1 MKQHLAVA
9 LILSASPLAA
19 QQVVP
24 VQSGEHN
31 GFSRLVL
38 RIDPSVDWQVDT
50 RRGMAAIRFP
60 DQVLDFSTARVFD
73 RISTDRIAGVKA
85 AQLESGAE
93 LQLELDCKCE
103 VKSFAFNNNYIVI
116 DVFDGPALDPVES
129 AATTAQWQP
138 DSLPYIQPS
147 NAPARFTAFVMA
159 EAPQQPALL
168 PDPPK
173 KMAAETTPESATLP
187 APQAPDMVADVVGAG
202 GEASPPVEE
211 ENMVADMEAMAGAV
225 VSDMNAGV
233 NAQGNPEMRARIEEA
248 QNQLLA
254 QLTRAADQ
262 GLVNFVPSPVKVAEV
277 LPEPEPMPLPDPGP
291 EPVPIDPELMQ
302 QLSARTAYSQ
312 STEDA
317 LTEIVNQ
324 FAMPQCLDDAVFSM
338 EGWGGEGGFSSQLAA
353 LRTGF
358 LGEFDKPDAGIA
370 EEIVQLYLRYGL
382 GAEARLILSE
392 TGVELENTAL
402 YNDMAA
408 LIESEPARVSGPVLT
423 GAGCGG
429 AHEMWYL
436 AAGLGDYQVL
446 EPLTITDVFSNYP
459 IEVRTLIGPPLAQ
472 AFIERGQVD
481 AGHVVLEIVRRAE
494 SGVTPAQRMAEAQV
508 LEAQGDLS
516 RAAKVYRKLA
526 LANGENAPEA
536 LISYARTVLGSNET
550 LPETL
555 LVDLESAAFFNR
567 DTEFADPLRLWEIK
581 VRAEVAGADAA
592 LAQID
597 EMLGERPDLST
608 ELTEIATDI
617 FTNSSAAELGDYP
630 FAQMVLQYSGMLD
643 QGPAGDIAR
652 LNIAEEMAGIGLPET
667 ALDVLS
673 PNLSRVTAEA
683 RYVQATAYVQL
694 FQPTQALT
702 VLAGDESLTAYK
714 IRLNAYLQMED
725 FTAVARLLNEDF
737 AKDIS
742 LNDVALRA
750 GDWAKIKDAGAV
762 GTLASYMQGAA
773 MPAAEALPPM
783 VANEAPSLKAA
794 RELLASN
801 GESMRFLEGVLAG
814 GE

>member
-1 MKQHLAVA
+1 MKQLIIVA

-60 DQVLDFSTARVFD
+60 DQVLDFTTARVFD

-85 AQLESGAE
+85 AQLDGGAE

-103 VKSFAFNNNYIVI
+103 VKAFAFNDNYIVV
-116 DVFDGPALDPVES
+116 DVFDGPPLDPIES
-129 AATTAQWQP
+129 TATTAQWRP
-138 DSLPYIQPS
+138 DSLPFIQPP
-147 NAPARFTAFVMA
+147 NAPTRFTAFVMA
-159 EAPQQPALL
+159 QAPQQPTLL

-173 KMAAETTPESATLP
+173 QPPAESMPESATL
-187 APQAPDMVADVVGAG
+187 AMPQAPDMVAEIAGASTEARPPAKENVV
-202 GEASPPVEE
+202 S
-211 ENMVADMEAMAGAV
+211 DMEAMAGAV
-225 VSDMNAGV
+225 VADMNVEVTAED
-233 NAQGNPEMRARIEEA
+233 NPEMRARIEEA
-248 QNQLLA
+248 QSQLLA

-262 GLVNFVPSPVKVAEV
+262 GLVNFVPAPVPVAEV
-277 LPEPEPMPLPDPGP
+277 LPEPEPMPIP
-291 EPVPIDPELMQ
+291 EPEPAPIDPELMQ

-312 STEDA
+312 GTEDA

-324 FAMPQCLDDAVFSM
+324 FAMPQCLDDAEFSM

-353 LRTGF
+353 LRTGL
-358 LGEFDKPDAGIA
+358 LGEFDTPDAGIA
-370 EEIVQLYLRYGL
+370 NQIVQLYLRYGL
-382 GAEARLILSE
+382 GAEARLVLRE
-392 TGVELENTAL
+392 TGVVLENAAL
-402 YNDMAA
+402 YADMAA
-408 LIESEPARVSGPVLT
+408 LIENEPARVSGPVLK

-446 EPLTITDVFSNYP
+446 EPLTITDIFSDYP
-459 IEVRTLIGPPLAQ
+459 IEVRALIGPPLAQ
-472 AFIERGQVD
+472 AFIKRGQVN

-508 LEAQGDLS
+508 MEAQGDLS
-516 RAAKVYRKLA
+516 RAADVYRVLA
-526 LANGENAPEA
+526 LTNGENAPEA
-536 LISYARTVLGSNET
+536 LIAYARVMLAGNEA

-592 LAQID
+592 LAQIN
-597 EMLGERPDLST
+597 EMLSKRPDLST
-608 ELTEIATDI
+608 DLTEITTDI
-617 FTNSSAAELGDYP
+617 FSNSSAADIGDYAY
-630 FAQMVLQYSGMLD
+630 AQMVLQFSDMLD
-643 QGPAGDIAR
+643 QGPSGDAAR
-652 LNIAEEMAGIGLPET
+652 LKIAEEMAAIGLPET

-673 PNLSRVTAEA
+673 PNLARATAEA
-683 RYVQATAYVQL
+683 RYVQAAAYVQL
-694 FQPTQALT
+694 FEPGQALA
-702 VLAGDESLTAYK
+702 VLAEDESLPAYK

-725 FTAVARLLNEDF
+725 FAAVARLLNEEH

-742 LNDVALRA
+742 INDVALRA
-750 GDWAKIKDAGAV
+750 GDWAKIQDAGAV
-762 GTLASYMQGAA
+762 GTLASYVQGEDA
-773 MPAAEALPPM
+773 PVAEALPPM
-783 VANEAPSLKAA
+783 VADERPTLKAA
-794 RELLASN
+794 RALLANN